1 MNPIPLRA
9 RALVPYAIGLLLSM
23 LWLGDVSAQEPAK
36 PAEKPP
42 EPKAAPPPPRE
53 SPPSEGVPQDA
64 KPDAKPDAKQPDQ
77 PVKPE
82 AGKVVVSPILTA
94 KLALM
99 ADPRVFPYDIN
110 VETNGDALILKG
122 KVPSEAHKTA
132 AAEIVHSLAKSVKN
146 DLEVVKDLER
156 DITRNRDEAITHYVK
171 ERFSKSKT
179 LEKADFGVKTED
191 GVVALTGKTRFQVIV
206 LEAAEAARHVPGVKA
221 VKADGVRLESE

>member
-9 RALVPYAIGLLLSM
+9 RALVPYAIGLLLSI
-23 LWLGDVSAQEPAK
+23 LWLGDVSAQDPAK

-53 SPPSEGVPQDA
+53 SPPSEGGPQDA
-64 KPDAKPDAKQPDQ
+64 KPEAKQPDQ
-77 PVKPE
+77 PAKPE
-82 AGKVVVSPILTA
+82 AGKVVVSPTLTA

-110 VETNGDALILKG
+110 VEINGDALILKG

-132 AAEIVHSLAKSVKN
+132 AAEVVQSLAKSVKN

-156 DITRNRDEAITHYVK
+156 DITRKRDEAITHYVK

-179 LEKADFGVKTED
+179 LEKAGFGVKTED